1 MPLLG
6 QHAPGG
12 LQVGRARRSRRTRG
26 PRRAGVVNAR
36 RARRYTCPG
45 MATPGEAA
53 MRPSVRS
60 IIRTAVFPVAGRGT
74 GFLPATKASP
84 KEMLPVVD
92 KPLIQYAVEEALSA
106 GATRLVFITGASKRA
121 IEDHFDSDQ
130 ELEHMLEAQVK
141 SDLLNQ
147 VRSVLPSY
155 ASCIYIRQPAPL
167 GLGHAVLCAQPA
179 VGAEPFFVHL
189 ADDLIRSE
197 VAGLAQM
204 AQVYEAK
211 RASVLGVQVVP
222 RQDTEKYGIVAVE
235 ADKSP
240 TSRVRS
246 IIEKPKPSVAPSNLA
261 VVGRYVLAPAIFE
274 HLEKI
279 GQGAGGEI
287 QLTDGIAALMGE
299 EAVYAHRFTGK
310 RYDCGSKL
318 GYLQATVEFG
328 LGHPQLGKDF
338 GKYLLS
344 LSRETINS
352 IAAKGN
358 EYTPTDRRKS
368 ANGTSARAR
377 PNGGL
382 SNC

>member
-1 MPLLG
+1 MRTI
-6 QHAPGG
+6 Q
-12 LQVGRARRSRRTRG
+12 RS
-26 PRRAGVVNAR
+26 V
-36 RARRYTCPG
+36 
-45 MATPGEAA
+45 
-53 MRPSVRS
+53 
-60 IIRTAVFPVAGRGT
+60 IRTAVFPVAGRGT
-74 GFLPATKASP
+74 RFLPATKASP

-92 KPLIQYAVEEALSA
+92 KPLIQYAVEEALQA
-106 GATRLVFITGASKRA
+106 GARRLVFITGAAKRA

-130 ELEHMLEAQVK
+130 ELEHMLERQGK

-147 VRSVLPSY
+147 LRSVLPSY

-189 ADDLIRSE
+189 ADDLIRSD
-197 VAGLAQM
+197 VACLRQM
-204 AQVYEAK
+204 ADVYEAK
-211 RASVLGVQVVP
+211 RASVLGVQLVP

-261 VVGRYVLAPAIFE
+261 VVGRYVLAPSIFE
-274 HLEKI
+274 HLEKL
-279 GQGAGGEI
+279 GQGTGGEI

-318 GYLQATVEFG
+318 GYLQATVEYA
-328 LGHPQLGKDF
+328 LAHPALGKEF
-338 GKYLLS
+338 RKYLQHLNLTTIS
-344 LSRETINS
+344 SKDDMSVKQRAAPAGSGGRRRMNGQAHEASETGKRG
-352 IAAKGN
+352 AA
-358 EYTPTDRRKS
+358 RRKS
-368 ANGTSARAR
+368 SRSVQPA
-377 PNGGL
+377 
-382 SNC
+382 

>member
-1 MPLLG
+1 M
-6 QHAPGG
+6 
-12 LQVGRARRSRRTRG
+12 RTI
-26 PRRAGVVNAR
+26 PK
-36 RARRYTCPG
+36 
-45 MATPGEAA
+45 
-53 MRPSVRS
+53 SV
-60 IIRTAVFPVAGRGT
+60 IRTAVFPVAGRGT
-74 GFLPATKASP
+74 RFLPATKASP

-92 KPLIQYAVEEALSA
+92 KPLIQYAVEEALAA
-106 GATRLVFITGASKRA
+106 GARRLVFITGAAKRA

-130 ELEHMLEAQVK
+130 ELEHMLEAQGK

-147 VRSVLPSY
+147 LRSVLPSY

-189 ADDLIRSE
+189 ADDLIRSDI
-197 VAGLAQM
+197 ACLQQM
-204 AQVYEAK
+204 AEVYEAK
-211 RASVLGVQVVP
+211 RASVLGVQLVP
-222 RQDTEKYGIVAVE
+222 HQDTEKYGIVAVE
-235 ADKSP
+235 ADKSS

-261 VVGRYVLAPAIFE
+261 VVGRYVLAPSIFE

-318 GYLQATVEFG
+318 GYLQATVEYA
-328 LGHPQLGKDF
+328 LAHPALGKEF
-338 GKYLLS
+338 RKYLQHLNLNTVAS
-344 LSRETINS
+344 KDDREVKERAHPAGSGTRSRTNGQAHEATGS
-352 IAAKGN
+352 GKRTG
-358 EYTPTDRRKS
+358 TRRKS
-368 ANGTSARAR
+368 GRPAESA
-377 PNGGL
+377 
-382 SNC
+382 